1 MDGPIHLGALVK
13 QFDGLV
19 GDAERVAERAQRV
32 VGGVI
37 GFPVETGGQKPLPG
51 ASPHP
56 VVASI
61 GQQLN
66 DIGHRFTG
74 ALNVIEREI
83 SRLEDSAQSEP
94 PSAGQPDR
102 LRAVR

>member
-13 QFDGLV
+13 QFEGLV
-19 GDAERVAERAQRV
+19 SDAERVAERAQRT

-37 GFPVETGGQKPLPG
+37 GFPVEAGQKPLPG

-56 VVASI
+56 VPASI

-66 DIGHRFTG
+66 DIGHRFVG

-83 SRLEDSAQSEP
+83 GRLEDSAQSEP
-94 PSAGQPDR
+94 PTAGQPDR